1 MSDNTLA
8 RVTLKAADVLLVVS
22 AIGLLMM
29 TFIVGWQVFGR
40 YVLGS
45 SPSWAEQGALTLM
58 IWFIFLGGAAGVR
71 DGFHIRIVAVE
82 NMVSQSKRRKMRV
95 VSNAI
100 VGLSGLAMLWWGG
113 ELVVR
118 TWSHVIPSLGI
129 PRGMAYLAIPIAGLL
144 IALFSLERMLDD
156 PAEKQMVGDI
166 QAKDLDLNAIEKAD
180 AQTEMPQNKG
190 GDI

>member
-180 AQTEMPQNKG
+180 AQSDMLQNKG

>member
-180 AQTEMPQNKG
+180 AQSDMPQNKG

>member
-8 RVTLKAADVLLVVS
+8 RVTHKAADALLVVS

-45 SPSWAEQGALTLM
+45 SPSWAEQSALTLM

-71 DGFHIRIVAVE
+71 DGFHIRIIAVE
-82 NMVSQSKRRKMRV
+82 NMVSQASRKKMRF

-100 VGLSGLAMLWWGG
+100 VGVLGLAMLWWGG

-144 IALFSLERMLDD
+144 IALFSIERILDD
-156 PAEKQMVGDI
+156 PAEKASIIDI
-166 QAKDLDLNAIEKAD
+166 QGKDLDIEALKEAGANK
-180 AQTEMPQNKG
+180 AQTQITD
-190 GDI
+190 GDT

>member
-8 RVTLKAADVLLVVS
+8 RVTHKAADALLIVS
-22 AIGLLMM
+22 AIALLMM

-45 SPSWAEQGALTLM
+45 SPSWAEQSALTLM

-71 DGFHIRIVAVE
+71 DGFHIRIIAVE
-82 NMVSQSKRRKMRV
+82 NMVSKPTRKKMRIA
-95 VSNAI
+95 SNAV
-100 VGLSGLAMLWWGG
+100 VGFCGLAMLWWGG

-129 PRGMAYLAIPIAGLL
+129 PRGMAYLAIPIAG
-144 IALFSLERMLDD
+144 ALTTIFSLERIFDD
-156 PAEKQMVGDI
+156 PAEKAKIGEMSAFGVETEEGD
-166 QAKDLDLNAIEKAD
+166 A
-180 AQTEMPQNKG
+180 
-190 GDI
+190 

>member
-166 QAKDLDLNAIEKAD
+166 QAKDLDLNAIEKTD
-180 AQTEMPQNKG
+180 AQSDMPQNKG